1 MTEQTYLGSNI
12 NLVKAHNLQA
22 ILLSLLH
29 EGNLSRVQLA
39 RKTHLSTTTITNL
52 IAELLEQGIVTEEE
66 PTDSSEP
73 RPVGRPRTGL
83 RLVPNARFAVGVHIG
98 IGLYRI
104 AICNLYAEML
114 HNQIETFDLDT
125 PAEAVLEQMSARIQE
140 LIHTSGIDPRRII
153 GVGVGASGLV
163 NYQNGVNILAPNLG
177 WREVPI
183 RSYLQAQLNLPVTV
197 DNNVRAMALGEAYF
211 GIGRG
216 VDSLVFVYGRTGV
229 GAGLVVNGQVFR
241 GSSTGAGEIGHMII
255 VPENGAPCRCGN
267 RGCLETLIAEPVIL
281 RQAQAIADQEPDRLL
296 AQYLR
301 QPGSDSPI
309 ERVFEAARRGDPSAR
324 QLLDQAA
331 HYLGVALANLVNV
344 LNPELILLGG
354 MLAQGQDL
362 ILPTA
367 ERTMRS
373 MAFAGMGEKV
383 RLQITSFG
391 WRAGV
396 IGAASLAL
404 TRFFYQQA
412 QPAHQQSTQAAYNPM
427 SAN

>member
-1 MTEQTYLGSNI
+1 MPMTEQSYLGSNI

-29 EGNLSRVQLA
+29 EAQLSRVQLA

-52 IAELLEQGIVTEEE
+52 IAELLEQGIVTEEDT
-66 PTDSSEP
+66 PSPIEP

-83 RLVPNARFAVGVHIG
+83 RLVPDARYAIGVHIG

-104 AICNLYAEML
+104 AIVNLYAEML
-114 HNQIETFDLDT
+114 HSKIETFDLDT
-125 PAEAVLEQMSARIQE
+125 PPEIILEQLSDQMVD
-140 LIHTSGIDPRRII
+140 LIHSSNIDPLRII
-153 GVGVGASGLV
+153 GIGVGASGLV
-163 NYQNGVNILAPNLG
+163 NYQSGVNILAPNLG

-183 RSYLQAQLNLPVTV
+183 QSFLQSRIKLPVTV

-241 GSSTGAGEIGHMII
+241 GSSTGAGEIGHTI
-255 VPENGAPCRCGN
+255 VIPENGAPCRCGHY
-267 RGCLETLIAEPVIL
+267 GCLETLIAEPVIL
-281 RQAQAIADQEPDRLL
+281 RQAEAIARQEPGGLL
-296 AQYLR
+296 ARYLD
-301 QPGSDSPI
+301 QPGKSWPI
-309 ERVFEAARRGDPSAR
+309 DRVFEAARHGDIATS
-324 QLLDQAA
+324 QMIEQVSY
-331 HYLGVALANLVNV
+331 YLGMALSNLVNI

-354 MLAQGQDL
+354 MFAQGEDL
-362 ILPTA
+362 ILPVA
-367 ERTMRS
+367 ARTMRE
-373 MAFAGMGEKV
+373 MAFAGLGDKV
-383 RLQITSFG
+383 RLQTTCFG

-404 TRFFYQQA
+404 MRFFYQQA
-412 QPAHQQSTQAAYNPM
+412 QPCYSPNQTI
-427 SAN
+427 

>member
-29 EGNLSRVQLA
+29 EGSLSRVQLA

-183 RSYLQAQLNLPVTV
+183 RSYLQARLNLPVTV

-211 GIGRG
+211 GVGRG

-229 GAGLVVNGQVFR
+229 GAGLVVSGQVFR

-301 QPGSDSPI
+301 QPGNDSPI

-331 HYLGVALANLVNV
+331 HYLGLALANLVNV